1 MNKEI
6 QKIELTFS
14 RAKMALENPLELGEY
29 YLIAGRVQ
37 CVQKR
42 ENDNQDNSKDIVYTV
57 RFEPEHFKIDKP

>member
-1 MNKEI
+1 MTKEI

-29 YLIAGRVQ
+29 YLIAGKAQ

-42 ENDNQDNSKDIVYTV
+42 ENDNQDGSLDLIYTL
-57 RFEPEHFKIDKP
+57 RFEPESFKIEK